1 MCACACVGLSDQ
13 EDWLELNDRELKAI
27 PPGVKPVLGQAAG
40 KAPDPVG
47 GPHLQLTVVPDAAG
61 EARGPNIPILVKPPV
76 KVSCICTSLFCKHQ
90 LKLR

>member
-76 KVSCICTSLFCKHQ
+76 KVSCICTSLFWKHQ